1 MKAIILLTVLMTSL
15 TSFGADLAHY
25 RFGISGD
32 QRGEF
37 HVLNATLSDE
47 KTLTVKMITTV
58 GRPPFNRPVNPRDLV
73 EKEEIITLN
82 EFAFK
87 ELKSLIS
94 SLSTAKIIEEQKQV
108 ICLMIP
114 QPNHSNNHLSAATIT
129 RNREGTTIG
138 QMRLVLGP
146 QGCWVRNETK
156 PKDIF
161 HLERANQLKQALK
174 ILSLNTMFYNL

>member
-1 MKAIILLTVLMTSL
+1 MKAIILLTVLITSL
-15 TSFGADLAHY
+15 SSFGADLAHY

-37 HVLNATLSDE
+37 HVLNATLSDD

-58 GRPPFNRPVNPRDLV
+58 GRPPFYRPVDPRNFM
-73 EKEEIITLN
+73 ERKEEVTLN
-82 EFAFK
+82 SFTFK
-87 ELKSLIS
+87 ELKNLVN
-94 SLSTAKIIEEQKQV
+94 SLSTAEIVEEKNEP
-108 ICLMIP
+108 ICLMMP

-129 RNREGTTIG
+129 RNREGTSIG
-138 QMRLVLGP
+138 QMRLILGP
-146 QGCWVRNETK
+146 QGCWVRFETK